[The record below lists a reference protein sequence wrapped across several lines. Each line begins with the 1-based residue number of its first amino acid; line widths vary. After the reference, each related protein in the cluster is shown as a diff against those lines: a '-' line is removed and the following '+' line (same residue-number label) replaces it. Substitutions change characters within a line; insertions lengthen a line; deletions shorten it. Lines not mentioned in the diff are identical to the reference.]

1 MRRCTANRTF
11 PSIDSVVKTLD
22 DATVTTSQDPRPTM
36 LDVARL
42 AGVSLKTAS
51 RVLNGEPHVAAGT
64 AAKVHTAA
72 GQLAF
77 RLNGIA
83 RELRQGARSTSV
95 GLIISDVANPF
106 YARVARGAE
115 RRLRSAGLQ
124 LITASSDED
133 ADSERKLTA
142 ELLERRVCGLLIT
155 TCLSDH
161 AHLETERRLGIPV
174 TFLDRPPVGIVAD
187 TVAIDNEVGARLA
200 AQHLLDQGHRRI
212 GLIGDLS
219 RLTTHRERVAGFQ
232 SALTEAGV
240 DDWERYVRA
249 DSHDS
254 ESAGRSVRALM
265 ALKQPPTAL
274 FTTNNRITIGALRA
288 LRDRARPPALVGFD
302 DFELADLL
310 GVTVISH
317 APEDMGAIGADLL
330 LARLDGSSA
339 GAHSERL
346 PVRLIERGSGER
358 PPA

>member
-1 MRRCTANRTF
+1 
-11 PSIDSVVKTLD
+11 
-22 DATVTTSQDPRPTM
+22 VTTTGDTRPTL
-36 LDVARL
+36 LDVARR

-51 RVLNGEPHVAAGT
+51 RVLNGEPHVAEQT
-64 AAKVHTAA
+64 AAKVNSAA
-72 GQLAF
+72 DELGF
-77 RLNGIA
+77 RLNVIA

-106 YARVARGAE
+106 YARLARGAE
-115 RRLRSAGLQ
+115 RRLRAAGLQ

-133 ADSERKLTA
+133 PDAERKLTA

-155 TCLSDH
+155 TCLTEH
-161 AHLETERRLGIPV
+161 AHLEAERRLGIPV
-174 TFLDRPPVGIVAD
+174 TFLDRPPIDLAAD
-187 TVAIDNEVGARLA
+187 TVAIDNSGGAALA
-200 AQHLLDQGHRRI
+200 TRHLLAQGHRRI

-232 SALTEAGV
+232 AALVEAGIP
-240 DDWERYVRA
+240 DWERYVRA

-254 ESAGRSVRALM
+254 ESAGRAVRELM
-265 ALKQPPTAL
+265 HSDQPPTAL

-288 LRDRARPPALVGFD
+288 LRDSPAPPALVGFD

-317 APEDMGAIGADLL
+317 IPEDMGEIGAGLL
-330 LARLDGSSA
+330 LARLNGSDDDPYA
-339 GAHSERL
+339 ERL

-358 PPA
+358 PPR

>member
-1 MRRCTANRTF
+1 
-11 PSIDSVVKTLD
+11 
-22 DATVTTSQDPRPTM
+22 M

-51 RVLNGEPHVAAGT
+51 RVVNGEPHVAAHT
-64 AAKVHTAA
+64 AAKVHIAA
-72 GQLAF
+72 GQLGF

-83 RELRQGARSTSV
+83 RELRQGARSSAV

-106 YARVARGAE
+106 YARLSRGAE

-133 ADSERKLTA
+133 ADNERQLTA
-142 ELLERRVCGLLIT
+142 QLLERRVCGLLLT

-161 AHLETERRLGIPV
+161 THLETERRLGVPV
-174 TFLDRPPVGIVAD
+174 AFLDRPPVGIVAD
-187 TVAIDNEVGARLA
+187 TVAIENVGGASA
-200 AQHLLDQGHRRI
+200 ATRHLLQHGHRRI

-232 SALTEAGV
+232 AALVDAGIE
-240 DDWERYVRA
+240 DWQRYLRA

-254 ESAGRSVRALM
+254 ESAGRAARDLM
-265 ALKQPPTAL
+265 ALPQPPTAL

-288 LRDRARPPALVGFD
+288 LRGCDQPPALVGFD

-310 GVTVISH
+310 GVTVVSH
-317 APEDMGAIGADLL
+317 SPEDMGDIGASLL
-330 LARLDGSSA
+330 LARLQGS
-339 GAHSERL
+339 GEPAHAKRL
-346 PVRLIERGSGER
+346 PVRLVQRGSGER
-358 PPA
+358 PPSDSLGRA

>member
-1 MRRCTANRTF
+1 
-11 PSIDSVVKTLD
+11 
-22 DATVTTSQDPRPTM
+22 M

-51 RVLNGEPHVAAGT
+51 RVLNGEPHVAEHT
-64 AAKVHTAA
+64 AAKVQTAA
-72 GQLAF
+72 GQLGF
-77 RLNGIA
+77 RLNVIA

-106 YARVARGAE
+106 YARLVRGAE

-133 ADSERKLTA
+133 ADNERNLTA

-161 AHLETERRLGIPV
+161 THLETERRLGVPV
-174 TFLDRPPVGIVAD
+174 AFLDRPPIGIVAD
-187 TVAIDNEVGARLA
+187 TVAIDNEGGARLA
-200 AQHLLDQGHRRI
+200 TRHLLEQGHRRI
-212 GLIGDLS
+212 GMIGDLS
-219 RLTTHRERVAGFQ
+219 RLSTHRERVAGFQ
-232 SALTEAGV
+232 AALLEAGIK
-240 DDWERYVRA
+240 DWQRYVRA

-254 ESAGRSVRALM
+254 ESAGRAARELM
-265 ALKQPPTAL
+265 ASKQPPTAL

-288 LRDRARPPALVGFD
+288 LRNSTEPPALVGFD

-317 APEDMGAIGADLL
+317 SPEDMGEIGAQLL
-330 LARLDGSSA
+330 LDRLNGGNSA
-339 GAHSERL
+339 AHAERL

-358 PPA
+358 PPG